1 MSIPV
6 IYANTQYIAG
16 KHLFKTIPEGIST
29 TLTSLTDV
37 PTCNV
42 MTLVGANVGIGT
54 TNPLNSLH
62 VQNQS
67 YFVGN
72 VGLGTTNPLNSLHVQ
87 NQSYFVGNVGLGT
100 TNPLNSLHVQNQ
112 SYFVG
117 NVGLGTTNPLNS
129 LHIQRQSYFVGNVG
143 LGTTNPLNSLHVQ
156 NQSYFV
162 GNVGIGITNPT
173 QKLYVVGQIYAT
185 DNITAFSDSRYKTN
199 VKKIEN
205 VMDKIKQINGY
216 TFNRIDSDKSYM
228 GVIAQEVQQVFP
240 QIIESQGDTLSVAYG
255 NLVAPLIVVVKELND
270 RIEVL

>member
-72 VGLGTTNPLNSLHVQ
+72 VGIGTTASREYLDIEG
-87 NQSYFVGNVGLGT
+87 GNAII
-100 TNPLNSLHVQNQ
+100 S
-112 SYFVG
+112 
-117 NVGLGTTNPLNS
+117 
-129 LHIQRQSYFVGNVG
+129 
-143 LGTTNPLNSLHVQ
+143 
-156 NQSYFV
+156 
-162 GNVGIGITNPT
+162 GNVGIGTTNPI

-185 DNITAFSDSRYKTN
+185 DNITAFSDSRFKTN

-255 NLVAPLIVVVKELND
+255 NLVAPLIEVVKELNK
-270 RIEVL
+270 RIEVLESKLKDL